1 MTYQSNADHGKKRA
15 SAKEAPL
22 FREVFTLTAED
33 ATFSIVAVSGSRD
46 LPKVSALRL
55 EQYLNPCNPIC
66 SG

>member
-1 MTYQSNADHGKKRA
+1 MIGQSNAKRGKQRVGV
-15 SAKEAPL
+15 KEVPL
-22 FREVFTLTAED
+22 LRDLTLSVEE
-33 ATFSIVAVSGSRD
+33 ATFSVPDVGGSRD